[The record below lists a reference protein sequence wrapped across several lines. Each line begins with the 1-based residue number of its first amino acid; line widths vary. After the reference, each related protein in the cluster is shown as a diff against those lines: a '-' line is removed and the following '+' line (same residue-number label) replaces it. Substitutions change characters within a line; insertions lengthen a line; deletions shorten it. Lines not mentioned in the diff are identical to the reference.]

1 MFVPKSSNQRRVAFT
16 LMELLIV
23 VAIIG
28 ILSALL
34 LPVVGAMTKRA
45 ALAKSSSNLH
55 QIGVAFQMYAGDNDG
70 RIPATENKDPNY
82 IVGPEWGDSNPW
94 WSQLLSRYVGGK
106 DFPRRWE
113 IPDEPFTDPYYRLLV
128 GKSQSPGWRGG
139 YSMNDRVNLVRNEN
153 FGRWNANSSRY
164 VQYRL
169 ANIRGDSVLVTMSY
183 SEGFAPK
190 DDGTIED
197 ERFSQGITTPVPHN
211 KRIGANNKGVGGKS
225 ALYLFADGSVKN
237 LVPDDAKEFLKLRQ

>member
-1 MFVPKSSNQRRVAFT
+1 
-16 LMELLIV
+16 
-23 VAIIG
+23 
-28 ILSALL
+28 
-34 LPVVGAMTKRA
+34 
-45 ALAKSSSNLH
+45 
-55 QIGVAFQMYAGDNDG
+55 MYAGDNDG

-237 LVPDDAKEFLKLRQ
+237 LVPEDAKEFLKLRE